1 MMLSFI
7 LLLLIS
13 VFGRLATAL
22 GAADSLTPLCGDGAR
37 LSPPTSRGGGL
48 RSSRRPAALGPP
60 RPCLLPPVDCHR
72 PFAPTGSLWDRW
84 GVLGGCSPEAD
95 WLPPLTLAH
104 RGSAPLWSAA
114 FALDPRPPFRPPFP
128 SPSKEP

>member
-1 MMLSFI
+1 MMLSFV

-48 RSSRRPAALGPP
+48 RSSRALPPWGLLGPASCRLSIVTGRSL
-60 RPCLLPPVDCHR
+60 RPGRCGI
-72 PFAPTGSLWDRW
+72 A
-84 GVLGGCSPEAD
+84 GGCSV
-95 WLPPLTLAH
+95 
-104 RGSAPLWSAA
+104 AA
-114 FALDPRPPFRPPFP
+114 RPKRTGYRL
-128 SPSKEP
+128 